1 MGKVKLSGVEV
12 KFTEEDTEMFDY
24 VVDDILDNINA
35 IRDELTSGDEFI
47 IEDILNYFD
56 KLCEIVIQLSDDHKV
71 YVIFVNQTMSIVKQL
86 VKKVFGG
93 DSKTVISKDEI
104 NKIKSMFS

>member
-1 MGKVKLSGVEV
+1 MGKVKLSRVEV
-12 KFTEEDTEMFDY
+12 KFTEKDIEIFDY

-93 DSKTVISKDEI
+93 DSKTVISKDKI